1 MSRNIINNITG
12 DILVQRGSRLK
23 IWWEQKGWSKTEFAQ
38 RMKIWP
44 QNVNKYFSGELD
56 PINLIEQLIKEGCDI
71 VWIIDGKTTGQTN
84 KGVVAEAISDYGKKK
99 DFYFKGMS
107 RQTKERIEK
116 LIRLLE
122 SEPEKTHKEM
132 LDLLIKTMEKS
143 QKEKVTSR

>member
-1 MSRNIINNITG
+1 MSRKIINNITT
-12 DILVQRGSRLK
+12 DALAQRGSRLEL
-23 IWWEQKGWSKTEFAQ
+23 WWKLKGWSKTEFAQ

-56 PINLIEQLIKEGCDI
+56 PINLIEQLIKEECDI
-71 VWIIDGKTTGQTN
+71 VWIIDGNTTGQIN
-84 KGVVAEAISDYGKKK
+84 KGIVAETSTKYGQEK

-107 RQTKERIEK
+107 EQTKGRIKK

-132 LDLLIKTMEKS
+132 LDLLIKTMEKR
-143 QKEKVTSR
+143 QKEKKKS